1 MKGIIGR
8 KIGMTQYFRPDG
20 THVAC
25 TIIEAGPC
33 KVIQKKTVETD
44 GYDSV
49 QIGYGVRKES
59 RTTNAQKGHFK
70 KHNSDSMQ
78 VVREIRDFDLEKE
91 SGDEITIEIFAEGD
105 RVSVEGV
112 SKGKGF
118 QGVVKRH
125 GFAGVGMATHGQHNR
140 ERAPGSLG
148 AGSYPSRVFKGMRMA
163 GRMGSDKITLKKVPV
178 EKVIAEKNIIYIKG
192 AVPGRKG
199 SIVMIKKN

>member
-1 MKGIIGR
+1 MKGIIGK

-20 THVAC
+20 TQVAC

-33 KVIQKKTVETD
+33 KVIQKKTVESD

-59 RTTNAQKGHFK
+59 RTTNALKGHFK
-70 KHNSDSMQ
+70 KYNSDSMQ